1 MVFLSIRAWGNIYSC
16 LSLYRCSLCLYS
28 CILKKAS
35 SICFCNDHLAN
46 KQLMVFLHRCS
57 YRDSRGQ
64 EPVPAETQWTYS
76 CLSYS
81 LLFPRSSQT
90 SISFFFFL
98 SFALLPSFVPS
109 LSSSLARPWKH
120 CVTRIPEHWHLFF
133 LRLWENSSSCFL
145 RCFSHSSPRLQITR
159 AQWVGRTRSTNTV
172 ERSNKVLS
180 FSSRERAN
188 AK

>member
-1 MVFLSIRAWGNIYSC
+1 MFLQRRQGPGTCPSGDPVN
-16 LSLYRCSLCLYS
+16 LQLPH
-28 CILKKAS
+28 ILFTFPSFKP
-35 SICFCNDHLAN
+35 DLH
-46 KQLMVFLHRCS
+46 FL
-57 YRDSRGQ
+57 
-64 EPVPAETQWTYS
+64 
-76 CLSYS
+76 L
-81 LLFPRSSQT
+81 
-90 SISFFFFL
+90 FL

-172 ERSNKVLS
+172 ERSNKVLG

-188 AK
+188 TKQFFFLFFFAHLFVFCVQQGCQGDI